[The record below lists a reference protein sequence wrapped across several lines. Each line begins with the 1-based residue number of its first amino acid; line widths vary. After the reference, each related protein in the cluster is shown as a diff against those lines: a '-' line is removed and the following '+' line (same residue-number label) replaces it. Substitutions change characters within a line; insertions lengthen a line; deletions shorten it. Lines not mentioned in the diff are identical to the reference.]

1 MTLSAYL
8 YIVYLFSRA
17 KKNLQIP
24 VNRKKIP
31 IKINEKY
38 RYIKH
43 LVKRGKFKI
52 CEKYKRNDTDSV
64 WLPYPLL
71 ASWKMIR
78 RVIPVHRFTY
88 QVPKTWTDPIDFKNT
103 SFKKNSFASFLHCLI
118 CMKLYTVEY
127 AQNNDTKDV

>member
-24 VNRKKIP
+24 VNRKKNPHQNKPKVSIH
-31 IKINEKY
+31 KT
-38 RYIKH
+38 
-43 LVKRGKFKI
+43 VKRGKFKI
-52 CEKYKRNDTDSV
+52 YEKYKQNDTDSV